1 MFTAMKISSTG
12 LNFLRWV
19 NHTKTSLQFNSAA
32 CWKQNGQIYYELQA
46 CFIHYN
52 IWESPNL
59 LYMYG
64 NTFATI
70 LYHLLTVL
78 YHQLITQ
85 QDKHIEFIIQTWKS
99 KCSQSGFLQRWCP
112 FGPYGMNG
120 GIGHSLKSETSHI
133 VVICKFFS

>member
-1 MFTAMKISSTG
+1 MKVSSTG
-12 LNFLRWV
+12 LNFLRWA

-32 CWKQNGQIYYELQA
+32 CWKQKWTNSLWTTSVSFITTYEKVQIYYT
-46 CFIHYN
+46 C
-52 IWESPNL
+52 
-59 LYMYG
+59 

-70 LYHLLTVL
+70 LYHLLTVS
-78 YHQLITQ
+78 YYQLTTQ
-85 QDKHIEFIIQTWKS
+85 QDKHIESIIQTWKS

-120 GIGHSLKSETSHI
+120 GIGNSLKSETSHI